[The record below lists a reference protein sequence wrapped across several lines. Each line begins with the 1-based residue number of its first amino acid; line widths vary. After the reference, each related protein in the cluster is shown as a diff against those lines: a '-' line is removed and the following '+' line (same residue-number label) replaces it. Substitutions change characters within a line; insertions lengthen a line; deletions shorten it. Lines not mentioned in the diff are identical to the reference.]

1 MHMSSESIA
10 IPQPAATVMLLRGDA
25 AGMQVFMVVRHRE
38 ADVHG
43 GALVF
48 PGGRVD
54 AEDGALAADP
64 DLYPPLV
71 DADAAMAAA
80 RVAAIRETFEE
91 CGVLLARPRG
101 SEAFVS
107 GERLRSIEAQHRA
120 ALLRDA
126 GRFGAMLA
134 AEDLVLAPEAMVYF
148 AHWIS
153 PERSPKRFDTRF
165 FLAVAP
171 PGQRTSHDGNETVDS
186 LWLQPTAALEG
197 ADRGLYQ
204 IVFPTRMNLRKLAT
218 HTSPATALAAARAS
232 TVVTV
237 MTRQERAGNGI
248 RLLRIPL
255 AAGYGGELFE
265 ALDSPAQPGRRPA
278 PPGDAA
284 HPDGSPDEGGTREL

>member
-1 MHMSSESIA
+1 MRAESIA
-10 IPQPAATVMLLRGDA
+10 TPQPAATVMLVRGDA
-25 AGMQVFMVVRHRE
+25 DGMQVFMVVRHRE

-54 AEDGALAADP
+54 AEDAALAADP

-101 SEAFVS
+101 SEALVS
-107 GERLRSIEAQHRA
+107 GNRLQSIEAQHRVA
-120 ALLRDA
+120 VLRDA
-126 GRFGAMLA
+126 GRFGEMLA
-134 AEDLVLAPEAMVYF
+134 AEALVLAPDAMVYF

-171 PGQRTSHDGNETVDS
+171 TGQSASHDGNETVDS
-186 LWLQPTAALEG
+186 LWIAPSAALEG

-204 IVFPTRMNLRKLAT
+204 VVFPTRMNLSKLAR
-218 HTSPATALAAARAS
+218 HASPAAALAAARAS

-237 MTRQERAGNGI
+237 MTRQERVENGVRI
-248 RLLRIPL
+248 LRIPA

-265 ALDSPAQPGRRPA
+265 MRDGA
-278 PPGDAA
+278 P
-284 HPDGSPDEGGTREL
+284 SPDR